1 MQLNARLMTPKL
13 KHDQARLSLG
23 IFAADFGALNAEARD
38 VESWGG
44 ELLHFDV
51 MDGVFVPTLTGGAGF
66 VAGHSDDLSMDVH
79 LMVQRPADQV
89 EDFVKAGADI
99 LTIHIESDEPEKAL
113 NTARMT
119 ARALGKDILVGYA
132 LMPGTDL
139 ALLDALLETRPDII
153 LVLAL
158 DPRTGGQVDVS
169 AACARVRRLKELH
182 PSVLVEFDGGVTMDT
197 VAEIAASGADLIVSG
212 SAIFKA
218 QDRLAAF
225 KEMNAIVAQP
235 RPKM

>member
-13 KHDQARLSLG
+13 KHNQTRLSLG
-23 IFAADFGALNAEARD
+23 IFAADLGALIAAGRD

-51 MDGVFVPTLTGGAGF
+51 MDGVFVPQLTGGAGF
-66 VAGHSDDLSMDVH
+66 VAGHSDDLLMDVH

-89 EDFVKAGADI
+89 EAFVKAGADI

-113 NTARMT
+113 DKARMV

-139 ALLDALLETRPDII
+139 ALLDALLETQPDII

-169 AACARVRRLKELH
+169 AACARVRRLKKLH

-197 VAEIAASGADLIVSG
+197 AAEIAASGADLIVSG

-218 QDRLAAF
+218 PDRSAAF
-225 KEMNAIVAQP
+225 KEMNAIVVAAAP
-235 RPKM
+235 

>member
-51 MDGVFVPTLTGGAGF
+51 MYGVFVPTLTGGAGF

-218 QDRLAAF
+218 QDRLASF